1 VTILV
6 LSAVAL
12 LALTLGLLLGLA
24 LRRAQ
29 AGAAYA
35 DGFADGADA
44 EAKRRRELSA
54 ARIAS
59 LFAPEVRS

>member
-1 VTILV
+1 MTVLV
-6 LSAVAL
+6 LSLVAL

-29 AGAAYA
+29 ADAAYA
-35 DGFADGADA
+35 DGFTAGADA
-44 EAKRRRELSA
+44 EAKRRRDLSA
-54 ARIAS
+54 ARLRS